1 MVEIP
6 SERLKKILVDDAI
19 VTEDR
24 FDELAAEARRIGQ
37 GPASILISKNIMTDE
52 YYMNL
57 LSRFFSVP
65 IATLEA
71 GTTDEEALRLLT
83 EDYAREKRVAI
94 FKKEVDG
101 TLDVAMED
109 PSDLTTIEYL
119 ETKFQTKVKPYL
131 VSMANLARIFAFYGK
146 EQVEGFRKII
156 QENIQASLQ
165 LSGKKDSEAAV
176 QVPIIAITD
185 NIISYAISLR
195 ASDIHIE
202 ALETEILVRYRIDG
216 ILHEIIRIQK
226 EIHPAIVARFKILS
240 GMKLD
245 EHTNPQDGRFHYKI
259 SGESVDIRV
268 SILPTMYGEK
278 VELRLLVGAGQI
290 LSFEELG
297 MSPEIIKELTAN
309 VTKSYGM
316 VLVTGPT
323 GSGKSTTLYSI
334 LHLINRPEVNIITV
348 EDPIEYDMKYVNQTQ
363 INEQA
368 GTSFAS
374 ALRAILRQD
383 PNVIMVG
390 EIRDVETAEISV
402 HAALTG
408 HLLLSSLHTNDAPTA
423 IPRMID
429 MHVAPFLLSAVLNAI
444 LAQRLVRKICY
455 DCLYSYPTPLEIKKI
470 IEEQFKDLGIG
481 DQTQVPK
488 TLFKGKG
495 CLSCGQTGYRG
506 RFGIYEL
513 LTMTES
519 LRTAIVDPSFSLEK
533 LRQLART
540 NGMKTMFEDG
550 LAKAGQGKTSIEEVL
565 RVIRE

>member
-1 MVEIP
+1 MIEIP
-6 SERLKKILVDDAI
+6 FERLKKILVDDAI
-19 VTEDR
+19 ITADKFE
-24 FDELAAEARRIGQ
+24 ELANDARRLGQ

-57 LSRFFSVP
+57 LSRFYKVP
-65 IATLEA
+65 ITTLEI
-71 GTTDEEALRLLT
+71 GTTDDEALRLLT
-83 EDYAREKRVAI
+83 EDFARDKHVVI
-94 FKKEVDG
+94 FKKELDG

-119 ETKFQTKVKPYL
+119 ETKFQARIKPFL
-131 VSMANLARIFAFYGK
+131 VSTTNLARIFAFYGK

-165 LSGKKDSEAAV
+165 LSGKKDVEAAV

-185 NIISYAISLR
+185 NIISYAVSLR

-202 ALETEILVRYRIDG
+202 ALEAEILVRYRIDG
-216 ILHEIIRIQK
+216 LLREIIRIQK

-259 SGESVDIRV
+259 GSDYVDIRV

-278 VELRLLVGAGQI
+278 VELRLLTGAGQI

-297 MSPEIIKELTAN
+297 MSPEIIKGITEN

-334 LHLINRPEVNIITV
+334 LHTINRPEVNIITV
-348 EDPIEYDMKYVNQTQ
+348 EDPIEYDIKYVNQTQ
-363 INEQA
+363 INETA
-368 GTSFAS
+368 GITFAA

-383 PNVIMVG
+383 PNIIMVG
-390 EIRDVETAEISV
+390 EIRDEETAEISV

-408 HLLLSSLHTNDAPTA
+408 HMLLSSLHTNDAPTA
-423 IPRMID
+423 IPRLVD
-429 MHVAPFLLSAVLNAI
+429 MHVAPFLMAAVLNTV
-444 LAQRLVRKICY
+444 LAQRLVRRICY
-455 DCLYSYPTPLEIKKI
+455 DCLYSYPTPLEIKKL
-470 IEEQFKDLGIG
+470 IE
-481 DQTQVPK
+481 TQIAASGLPADTPIPK

-495 CLSCGQTGYRG
+495 CPSCGHSGYRG
-506 RFGIYEL
+506 RMGIYEL
-513 LTMTES
+513 LNINEN
-519 LRTAIVDPSFSLEK
+519 LRSAIVDPSFSLEK
-533 LRQLART
+533 LRTLAQA
-540 NGMKTMFEDG
+540 NGMKSMFEDG
-550 LAKAGQGKTSIEEVL
+550 LLKAGQGKTTIDEVM